1 MVKVNW
7 FLLKHLE
14 GAPETIGFGMFL
26 HLKHA
31 TKRWVLGLPKSS
43 KHMEG
48 TPPNYCRC
56 NEQNDNEGL
65 LSGKS
70 KV

>member
-31 TKRWVLGLPKSS
+31 TKR
-43 KHMEG
+43 
-48 TPPNYCRC
+48 
-56 NEQNDNEGL
+56 
-65 LSGKS
+65 
-70 KV
+70 